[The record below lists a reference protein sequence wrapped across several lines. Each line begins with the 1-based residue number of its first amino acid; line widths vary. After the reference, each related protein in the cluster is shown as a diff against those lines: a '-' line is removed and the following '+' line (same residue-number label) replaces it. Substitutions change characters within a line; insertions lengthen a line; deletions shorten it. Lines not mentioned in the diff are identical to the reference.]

1 MRTSFNKWWLL
12 PFGVLAAL
20 ALVALG
26 IVVVGPSFTD
36 RSSTEVA
43 QQSAGVSPVVVDP
56 PVDCSEELASDYACF
71 QERYQ
76 GLVRGSGVEAA
87 FAQLKDEYE
96 K

>member
-1 MRTSFNKWWLL
+1 MRVGFNRWWLL

-43 QQSAGVSPVVVDP
+43 QQSAGGSTTTGET